1 MVVSALEKA
10 NILVEALP
18 YIKKF
23 HNKIVVIKYGGHA
36 MLNEKIK
43 QAVMED
49 ITLMK
54 YVGIH
59 PVLVHGG
66 GPKINDMLNKLG
78 IKSEFVS
85 GMRITDEETMEV
97 AEMVL
102 TGKINKDIVSLINK
116 FGGKAIGLSGKDG
129 NLIEAKK
136 KTAKVSGKD
145 GEEISVDLG
154 HVGEVTRVNTQIL
167 HTVIKQGFIPVVAP
181 IGVGKKGESYN
192 INADYVA
199 GELAKALLANKLV
212 LLTDVAGIFSDL
224 YDKKSLISSLKSD
237 DIPQLISKGVIS
249 GGMIPK
255 VQCCMKALDGGV
267 AKTHIIDGRKPHSL
281 LLEIFTDEGI
291 GTEVVH

>member
-1 MVVSALEKA
+1 MAINALKKA

-18 YIKKF
+18 YIRKF
-23 HNKIVVIKYGGHA
+23 YNKIVVIKYGGHA
-36 MLNEKIK
+36 MLSEKLK

-49 ITLMK
+49 VTLLK

-85 GMRITDEETMEV
+85 GMRVTDDATMEV
-97 AEMVL
+97 VEMVL
-102 TGKINKDIVSLINK
+102 TGKINKDIVSVINK
-116 FGGKAIGLSGKDG
+116 LGGNAIGLSGKDG

-136 KTAKVSGKD
+136 KTAKIFEKK
-145 GEEISVDLG
+145 GEEILVDLG
-154 HVGEVTRVNTQIL
+154 HVGEVTKINTQIL
-167 HTVIKQGFIPVVAP
+167 YAIINQGFIPVIAP

-199 GELAKALLANKLV
+199 GELANTLAADKLI
-212 LLTDVAGIFSDL
+212 LLTDVEGIFSDL
-224 YDKKSLISSLKSD
+224 HNKKTLISSLKSED
-237 DIPQLISKGVIS
+237 VSQLISKGVIS

-255 VQCCMKALDGGV
+255 VKCCMKALEGGV
-267 AKTHIIDGRKPHSL
+267 TKAHIIDGRKPHTI

-291 GTEVVH
+291 GTEIVC